1 MQPSNQQTNASNLAS
16 NTTGAP
22 YEMYTATFGNMNFAI
37 APSMTGEVSNTFGT
51 LPYVSLESVIYAQ
64 QMQAQVSPTNI
75 VSGQNTGQQNIQGS
89 TTIQDSNGLNR
100 MVMGYSQSG
109 F

>member
-1 MQPSNQQTNASNLAS
+1 MQADTSSSNLGQ

-22 YEMYTATFGNMNFAI
+22 YEMYTATFGNVNFQI
-37 APSMTGEVSNTFGT
+37 QPSQTGEVSNTFGT
-51 LPYVSLESVIYAQ
+51 VAYVSLESVIYAQ

-75 VSGQNTGQQNIQGS
+75 VSGQNTGTQNIQGS

-100 MVMGYSQSG
+100 MVMGYSQNG

>member
-1 MQPSNQQTNASNLAS
+1 MPPAQAQQATNLAQ

-51 LPYVSLESVIYAQ
+51 LAYVSLESIIYAQ
-64 QMQAQVSPTNI
+64 SITAQTSPASITA
-75 VSGQNTGQQNIQGS
+75 GQNSGQQNIQGS
-89 TTIQDSNGLNR
+89 YTIQDGQGLTR
-100 MVMGYSQSG
+100 MVMGFSPDG

>member
-1 MQPSNQQTNASNLAS
+1 MQPSQDSQNLAA
-16 NTTGAP
+16 NTSGAMFQ
-22 YEMYTATFGNMNFAI
+22 MYTSTFGNVNFQV
-37 APSMTGEVSNTFGT
+37 APSQTGEVSNTFGIV
-51 LPYVSLESVIYAQ
+51 PYVSLESIIYAQ

-89 TTIQDSNGLNR
+89 TTIQDANGLTR
-100 MVMGYSQSG
+100 MVMGYSAQG

>member
-1 MQPSNQQTNASNLAS
+1 MQDSSTTLAA

-22 YEMYTATFGNMNFAI
+22 MEMYTATFGNVNFAV

-51 LPYVSLESVIYAQ
+51 VPYVSLESVIYAQ
-64 QMQAQVSPTNI
+64 QGEAQMSPINLL
-75 VSGQNTGQQNIQGS
+75 SGQNSGQQNVQGQY
-89 TTIQDSNGLNR
+89 TITDANGLPR
-100 MVMGYSQSG
+100 MVMGYSPGG

>member
-1 MQPSNQQTNASNLAS
+1 MQPTNQQTNASNLAS

-51 LPYVSLESVIYAQ
+51 VPYVSLESIIYAQ
-64 QMQAQVSPTNI
+64 SITSQTSPANI
-75 VSGQNTGQQNIQGS
+75 TAGQNSGQQNIQGS
-89 TTIQDSNGLNR
+89 YTITDGNGLPR
-100 MVMGYSQSG
+100 MVMGYSPGG

>member
-1 MQPSNQQTNASNLAS
+1 MSPQEGQQAANLAQ

-22 YEMYTATFGNMNFAI
+22 YMMYTATFGNMNFAI
-37 APSMTGEVSNTFGT
+37 TPSMSGPVSNSFSTV
-51 LPYVSLESVIYAQ
+51 PYVSLESIIYAQ
-64 QMQAQVSPTNI
+64 QIQSQTSPVNV

-89 TTIQDSNGLNR
+89 YTIQDNNGLTR
-100 MVMGYSQSG
+100 MVMGYSPGG

>member
-1 MQPSNQQTNASNLAS
+1 MPPAQAQQATNLAQ

-22 YEMYTATFGNMNFAI
+22 YEMYTSTFGNMNFAI

-51 LPYVSLESVIYAQ
+51 VPYVSLEAIIYGQSITAQ
-64 QMQAQVSPTNI
+64 TSPASITA
-75 VSGQNTGQQNIQGS
+75 GQNSGQQNIQG
-89 TTIQDSNGLNR
+89 TTTVQDSSGITR
-100 MVMGYSQSG
+100 IVMGFSPQG